1 MMFSILQ
8 HFTHKADLLI
18 ALIAMVTVQN
28 LCKTELMLSS
38 WKHEK
43 KQNSQFPFMK
53 DLSDLLNNKKSD
65 QVFWSEQ
72 PAMLQPPQS
81 SAAVQ
86 WMS

>member
-1 MMFSILQ
+1 
-8 HFTHKADLLI
+8 
-18 ALIAMVTVQN
+18 
-28 LCKTELMLSS
+28 
-38 WKHEK
+38 
-43 KQNSQFPFMK
+43 MK